1 MSNILIGV
9 TGSVAAYRML
19 DVTRGLTKAGHKVR
33 IILTKGGME
42 FVRPEVFKYL
52 GADAVY
58 GPQDDFKS
66 AANNDLPGPVLHI
79 NLAKWADRM
88 VLAPLSAN
96 TLAKM
101 AHGMADDLLCSVV
114 LARRQGTPLLLYP
127 AMNTLMW
134 NNPMVQ
140 ENCQRL
146 QRSPEVFLHPPLEGE
161 LVCGDEGQGKLP
173 SVETLLD
180 TIPFATPLKS
190 IAKPAILISTGATVV
205 PLDPVRFLTNPSSG
219 VTGFFLAQ
227 EAHRQ
232 GHPVT
237 ILHGRYSTERIN
249 NLRHLPGVQL
259 LALDTPNDFLQ
270 AVERLWPQ
278 HAVYISAA
286 AIGDIIFKDQWQ
298 GKLKKAVLPENL
310 AIVKAPDVLARAL
323 QMKGP
328 KQHLIGFAA
337 ETDLAENVLREKY
350 NKKPVDLLVGTKVH
364 NGQIPSELAPKQASG
379 FKAEHADYCFFENG
393 QITFQGPLLK
403 TALAQE
409 ILNKVNLWLN

>member
-9 TGSVAAYRML
+9 TGSVAAYRIL
-19 DVTRGLTKAGHKVR
+19 DVTRGLVKAGHKIR
-33 IILTKGGME
+33 IILTKGGLE

-52 GADAVY
+52 GAEAVY

-66 AANNDLPGPVLHI
+66 QSSQDLPGPVLHI
-79 NLAKWADRM
+79 NLAKWADRI

-96 TLAKM
+96 TLAKV

-127 AMNTLMW
+127 AMNVLMW
-134 NNPMVQ
+134 NNPIVQ
-140 ENCQRL
+140 ENCQHL
-146 QRSPEVFLHPPLEGE
+146 QKCSDVFLHPPMEGE

-180 TIPFATPLKS
+180 TIPFATPASL
-190 IAKPAILISTGATVV
+190 INKPGILISTGATVV

-219 VTGFFLAQ
+219 ITGLFLAQ

-232 GHPVT
+232 GHPIT
-237 ILHGRYSTERIN
+237 ILHGRYSTERIK
-249 NLRHLPGVQL
+249 NLRHLPGVKL
-259 LALDTPNDFLQ
+259 HSLDTPNDFLNS
-270 AVERLWPQ
+270 VETLWPK
-278 HAVYISAA
+278 HAIYISAA
-286 AIGDIIFKDQWQ
+286 AIGDILFKETWA
-298 GKLKKAVLPENL
+298 GKLKKSSLPENL
-310 AIVKAPDVLARAL
+310 TIMQAPDVLARAL

-337 ETDLAENVLREKY
+337 ETDLTENVLREKY
-350 NKKPVDLLVGTKVH
+350 HKKPVDLLIGTKVH
-364 NGQIPSELAPKQASG
+364 NGQIQNNQNSG
-379 FKAEHADYCFFENG
+379 FKTDHAEYCFFENG
-393 QITFQGPLLK
+393 QITFQGALHK